1 MRNLALSLALI
12 AGLFVPMG
20 TIHYLPT
27 NRQKV
32 VAQFR
37 RGNRGSRRAK
47 QPLVPPRL
55 SAISAPCTNAGR
67 VQKWRGRELGPRQ
80 KINKSQ
86 DIAA

>member
-47 QPLVPPRL
+47 HRCRASISTSREGL
-55 SAISAPCTNAGR
+55 SQS
-67 VQKWRGRELGPRQ
+67 
-80 KINKSQ
+80 
-86 DIAA
+86 